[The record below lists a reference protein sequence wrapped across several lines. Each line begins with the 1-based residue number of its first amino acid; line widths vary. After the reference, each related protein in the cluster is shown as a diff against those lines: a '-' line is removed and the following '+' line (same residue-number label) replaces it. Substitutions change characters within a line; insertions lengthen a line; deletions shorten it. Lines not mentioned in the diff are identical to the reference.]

1 MAFSE
6 TQAPATRLVG
16 IAFVVLLHAL
26 LIYTLVTGLDYRAIE
41 VVRAPIEARIIEE
54 AKPPPPE
61 APPPPSPQLAPPPPA
76 AFVSPPEVHIEMPPP
91 PPPGAPP
98 PPSPQLAPPPPAFVP
113 PPEVHIEMPPP
124 PPEAPPPPSPQ
135 LAPPPPAFAPPPE
148 VHIEKPTPAL
158 KSTAIPAV
166 TPEKPIAPPPPQV
179 AVPVRAMPR
188 LDLQRSAQPEYP
200 PVSRRLGEQGTAV
213 IEVLVGVDGRVLD
226 AKLLQSSGFDRLDQ
240 AALAGA
246 RANYRFIPGT
256 VDGKPQ
262 PMWFTFK
269 FNWKLQ

>member
-124 PPEAPPPPSPQ
+124 PEAPPPPSPQ

-148 VHIEKPTPAL
+148 VHIEKPTPTL

>member
-124 PPEAPPPPSPQ
+124 PPEAPPPPSPE